1 MKFSLANYKALVTGG
16 SKGIGAATVRQLL
29 DLGAE
34 VIFTA
39 RGAGGIEALE
49 SELAER
55 FPERVKGFIAD
66 ASSAEDA
73 TRLQR
78 YVQQRWGQLDVLV
91 NNAGMNIRKATA
103 DYTPKEYAQVMDTN
117 LHSAFRTSVA
127 MLDVLKVSDHASI
140 VNVASVAGSMDVG
153 TGSPYG
159 MTKAA
164 MIQLSRNLAVEW
176 APHGIRVN
184 TVSPWFTA
192 TPLTEGL
199 LSDEAK
205 MGNVL
210 RRTPMGRVAQADEM
224 ASVIAF
230 LAMPAASYITGQNI
244 NVDGGM
250 TAQAM

>member
-1 MKFSLANYKALVTGG
+1 M
-16 SKGIGAATVRQLL
+16 RQFLE
-29 DLGAE
+29 LGAE
-34 VIFTA
+34 VVFTA
-39 RGAGGIEALE
+39 RGASAIEALE

-55 FPERVKGFIAD
+55 FPGRVKGFVAD
-66 ASSAEDA
+66 ASSAEDTGRVRA
-73 TRLQR
+73 F
-78 YVQQRWGQLDVLV
+78 VQERWGRLDVLV

-103 DYTPKEYAQVMDTN
+103 DYSPEEYAQVMDTN
-117 LHSAFRTSVA
+117 LHSAFRLSVA
-127 MLDVLKVSDHASI
+127 MLDLLRESEYASI
-140 VNVASVAGSMDVG
+140 VNVASVAGSVDVG

-184 TVSPWFTA
+184 TVSPWFTE
-192 TPLTEGL
+192 TPLTKGL
-199 LSDEAK
+199 LSNEGK
-205 MGNVL
+205 MRNVL

-250 TAQAM
+250 TVQAM